1 MRLQITESNVVY
13 SSDVKDVLCK
23 IIQLRLVK
31 EQPEM
36 SEFRYGKGNE
46 LNLTGVISKK
56 QLKLI
61 SNACGFFMK
70 TTIIKIK
77 IYI

>member
-1 MRLQITESNVVY
+1 MN
-13 SSDVKDVLCK
+13 
-23 IIQLRLVK
+23 
-31 EQPEM
+31 PEM
-36 SEFRYGKGNE
+36 SEFRYSKGNE

-61 SNACGFFMK
+61 GDICAFFMK

>member
-1 MRLQITESNVVY
+1 MN
-13 SSDVKDVLCK
+13 
-23 IIQLRLVK
+23 
-31 EQPEM
+31 PEK
-36 SEFRYGKGNE
+36 SECRYGKGNE

>member
-1 MRLQITESNVVY
+1 MN
-13 SSDVKDVLCK
+13 
-23 IIQLRLVK
+23 
-31 EQPEM
+31 PEM

-61 SNACGFFMK
+61 SNICGFFFMK
-70 TTIIKIK
+70 MTIIKIK

>member
-1 MRLQITESNVVY
+1 MLKMSYARSFNFVWLKNSLGN
-13 SSDVKDVLCK
+13 SWMN
-23 IIQLRLVK
+23 
-31 EQPEM
+31 PEM

-70 TTIIKIK
+70 TAIIKIK